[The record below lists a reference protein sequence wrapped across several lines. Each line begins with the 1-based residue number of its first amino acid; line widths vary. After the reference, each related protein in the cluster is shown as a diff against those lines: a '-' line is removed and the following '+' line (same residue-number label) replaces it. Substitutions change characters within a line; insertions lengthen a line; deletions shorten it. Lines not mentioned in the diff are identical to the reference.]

1 MKLIKLKTV
10 SLFFDAI
17 NEDHVFN
24 KTMMMNKFAQ
34 MTLFLIDY
42 LVHIKI
48 KN

>member
-1 MKLIKLKTV
+1 MTLIKLKMVT
-10 SLFFDAI
+10 LFFDTFG
-17 NEDHVFN
+17 EDQIFN

-34 MTLFLIDY
+34 MILFLIDY